1 MKSKAIDRYFKV
13 VTDLLNEVYIRER
26 GSIEKAA
33 KILADA
39 IEEGRLI
46 HIFGTGGHSYMG
58 AEEFFY
64 RAGGLIPVNPI
75 LDPGVSLAFGALRST
90 AIERLPGYAQKVMAF
105 YDLKEGDPI
114 IIVNAYGINSCTI
127 DAALEAKRR
136 GLKVIAITSPN
147 FSKQVPP
154 SHPARHPTKKN
165 LFEVADVVIDCHMP
179 YGDAVVEFEGLP
191 QKVAPVSTIL
201 IAFILGSLTATTVEI
216 LLERGVTPP
225 IWTSSNIPG
234 GDEANK
240 RWIEKYKNRIKHL

>member
-127 DAALEAKRR
+127 
-136 GLKVIAITSPN
+136 I
-147 FSKQVPP
+147 
-154 SHPARHPTKKN
+154 
-165 LFEVADVVIDCHMP
+165 
-179 YGDAVVEFEGLP
+179 
-191 QKVAPVSTIL
+191 
-201 IAFILGSLTATTVEI
+201 
-216 LLERGVTPP
+216 
-225 IWTSSNIPG
+225 
-234 GDEANK
+234 
-240 RWIEKYKNRIKHL
+240 